1 MAGSP
6 YHLYL
11 IPIPSGIVCYVI
23 ADQLIFVAWIYKLM
37 DKKKKNNCLHIYV
50 SYVCVYT
57 HNTHTYLD
65 TQAQT
70 CVSSILS

>member
-37 DKKKKNNCLHIYV
+37 DKKKKNCLHIYV